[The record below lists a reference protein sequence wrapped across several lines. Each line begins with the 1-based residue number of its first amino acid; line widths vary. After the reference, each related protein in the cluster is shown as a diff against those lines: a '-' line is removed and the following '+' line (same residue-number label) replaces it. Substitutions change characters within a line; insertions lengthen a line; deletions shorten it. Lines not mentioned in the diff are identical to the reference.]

1 MISLKDIGII
11 GVGKMGGAIMKGM
24 AGKFAVKVL
33 DRQPV
38 AGAAEQVNSYAGLV
52 NCEVVLLCVKPDDLE
67 EAARGLSNAMREAGG
82 HPLVISIAA
91 GKTVSFLESVLPGE
105 RVIRAMPNLAAS
117 VGKSVTCFS
126 SGKLA
131 TREDAALAREI
142 FDCFGTSMQLEES
155 ELDAA
160 SVLCGS
166 GPAFF
171 FHFAQKLSNAGAAL
185 GLDAETADFLARGA
199 LAGAGR
205 IAESSEESMADLIRK
220 VATPKG
226 FTEAALQS
234 LDSSGFED
242 AIAKATATAK
252 EKCTKIGVK

>member
-1 MISLKDIGII
+1 MKNVGII
-11 GVGKMGGAIMKGM
+11 GVGKMGGAIAKGLE
-24 AGKFAVKVL
+24 GKKFALKIL
-33 DRQPV
+33 DRHPV
-38 AGAAEQVNSYAGLV
+38 EIAAAEQVDSYLKLA
-52 NCEVVLLCVKPDDLE
+52 NCDAVLLCVKPGDLQ
-67 EAARGLSNAMREAGG
+67 EAAVGFYDAMRQAGK

-91 GKTVSFLESVLPGE
+91 GKTVSFLEGSLPGE
-105 RVIRAMPNLAAS
+105 RVVRAMPNLAAS

-171 FHFAQKLSNAGAAL
+171 FHFAQKLSNAGVSM
-185 GLDAETADFLARGA
+185 GLDAETADFLARQV
-199 LAGAGR
+199 LVGAGR
-205 IAESSEESMADLIRK
+205 IAESSEESMADLMRK

-234 LDSSGFED
+234 LESSGFED